1 MSVFRIMIVE
11 DDELTASKMEMQIDK
26 LGHELFKWVKN
37 SELAILA
44 LEQQQP
50 DLILMDIN
58 IEGEYDGIELTDMI
72 HQQWNIPIVFVSSL
86 QDNYTFKRI
95 KRTNPIAF
103 IQKPFSAIQLQR
115 TIELA
120 IEQLQTTQ
128 ERPYD
133 ISNAIA
139 QQKQE
144 YIFIKK
150 RKQLEKVKIADIF
163 YIESDGKY
171 AQIYMVNKKY
181 LVRMSLREIM
191 NLLNS
196 SKFIQTHRS
205 FIVNMDKIKSVDLE
219 DYMIVLENMQ
229 IPISRREREVVLDR
243 LTTLT

>member
-120 IEQLQTTQ
+120 VEQLQTTQ

-150 RKQLEKVKIADIF
+150 R
-163 YIESDGKY
+163 
-171 AQIYMVNKKY
+171 
-181 LVRMSLREIM
+181 
-191 NLLNS
+191 
-196 SKFIQTHRS
+196 
-205 FIVNMDKIKSVDLE
+205 
-219 DYMIVLENMQ
+219 
-229 IPISRREREVVLDR
+229 
-243 LTTLT
+243 